1 MGKES
6 HYNSKK
12 DRVFLRAIAGPYNLK
27 NELDRLRAMPR
38 VIKGKELMFN
48 DGPQSFSKHF
58 IEPVD
63 GLTQTLHIHLEEY
76 GPGGRTQKHGHVNE
90 AAFYILDG
98 TGYEIHDGIRY
109 DWDAGDVAIVHNN
122 CVHQHFNKDPDK
134 PARALVLKP
143 KPMMMFMNLLFQKQ
157 VIPRPSEPTPEGVG
171 YEPRH
176 FEENY
181 NYADY
186 SGIQGED

>member
-1 MGKES
+1 MK
-6 HYNSKK
+6 
-12 DRVFLRAIAGPYNLK
+12 
-27 NELDRLRAMPR
+27 
-38 VIKGKELMFN
+38 FN

-63 GLTQTLHIHLEEY
+63 GLTQTLHVHLEEY
-76 GPGGRTQKHGHVNE
+76 APGGRTQKHGHVNE

-122 CVHQHFNKDPDK
+122 CVHQHFNKDPLK

-157 VIPRPSEPTPEGVG
+157 VLAKPTEPTEGGVG
-171 YEPRH
+171 FEPRH
-176 FEENY
+176 FEEDFNH
-181 NYADY
+181 DPK
-186 SGIQGED
+186 